1 MAKSPGANKQ
11 KEKVT
16 SPSTHF
22 ARPGDVLAD
31 PELSKSEKTSALA
44 TWEQDSRQLMTA
56 SNEGMP
62 GKAEGLRRDDHHRL
76 GHVQRAKAKIGASPA
91 EKPSH

>member
-1 MAKSPGANKQ
+1 MAKHSGSN

-16 SPSTHF
+16 SPATHF
-22 ARPGDVLAD
+22 NRPEDVLTD
-31 PELSKSEKTSALA
+31 HELSPTEKISALA

-62 GKAEGLRRDDHHRL
+62 GKSEGLRKDDHHQL
-76 GHVQRAKAKIGASPA
+76 GQVERAKARIGASPA

>member
-1 MAKSPGANKQ
+1 MAKNSASK
-11 KEKVT
+11 KTKVT
-16 SPSTHF
+16 NPSTHF
-22 ARPGDVLAD
+22 SHPSDVLAD
-31 PELSKSEKTSALA
+31 QELSRQEKASALA

-62 GKAEGLRRDDHHRL
+62 GKSEGLRKDDHHGL
-76 GHVQRAKAKIGASPA
+76 GQVQRAKARIGVPKA

>member
-1 MAKSPGANKQ
+1 MAKNSASKQ
-11 KEKVT
+11 KKVT
-16 SPSTHF
+16 NPSTHF
-22 ARPGDVLAD
+22 RHPSDVLAD
-31 PELSKSEKTSALA
+31 HELSRQEKTSALA

-62 GKAEGLRRDDHHRL
+62 GKAEGLRKDDHHRL
-76 GHVQRAKAKIGASPA
+76 GQVQRAKARIGARTA

>member
-1 MAKSPGANKQ
+1 MDKNSSSKNKMVAN
-11 KEKVT
+11 
-16 SPSTHF
+16 PSTHF
-22 ARPGDVLAD
+22 SRPGDILTED
-31 PELSKSEKTSALA
+31 ELSREEKTSALE

-62 GKAEGLRRDDHHRL
+62 GKTEGLRKDDHHRL
-76 GHVQRAKAKIGASPA
+76 GQVQRAKARIGAKAA

>member
-1 MAKSPGANKQ
+1 MGKNSSLKN
-11 KEKVT
+11 EKVAN
-16 SPSTHF
+16 PSTQF
-22 ARPGDVLAD
+22 SRPRDVLVD
-31 PELSKSEKTSALA
+31 QDLSSEEKRDALE

-62 GKAEGLRRDDHHRL
+62 GKNEGQLPEDHHRL
-76 GHVQRAKAKIGASPA
+76 GQVQRAKARIGVKPT